1 MTLRLRLTLVAT
13 AVVAVVLGAASLTVY
28 YVMRH
33 ELYKQVD
40 SQLLQRT
47 LQLQQRPDA
56 GLRGF
61 DPESSDYFAIVG
73 AAGKVV
79 GGVAL
84 PIDAGIKD
92 TAAGQQVGIY
102 YRTTTIQGYHYR
114 EVVAP
119 LLPPFTGAVVVAR
132 PVDNVTHDL
141 HRLRADPDPRHARG
155 HRCSRDRRRAR
166 LADDARAGAT
176 AHGRDGTNREDARS
190 E

>member
-47 LQLQQRPDA
+47 LQLQARPDA

-61 DPESSDYFAIVG
+61 DPESSDYVAIVG

-79 GGVAL
+79 GGVEL

-92 TAAGQQVGIY
+92 TAAGQQVGHLH
-102 YRTTTIQGYHYR
+102 RTTTIQGL
-114 EVVAP
+114 P
-119 LLPPFTGAVVVAR
+119 LPRGGRAAAAAVHRRGRRCAR
-132 PVDNVTHDL
+132 PVDNVT
-141 HRLRADPDPRHARG
+141 PRPAPAAR
-155 HRCSRDRRRAR
+155 
-166 LADDARAGAT
+166 
-176 AHGRDGTNREDARS
+176 
-190 E
+190 